1 MCKTC
6 CVKKIIILITMEIEV
21 FDACQVDV
29 QLKKEIF
36 GYTYWIMDVC
46 SSSICGLYLFYQ
58 LTVIC
63 VKLQTICCLRQ
74 IRSL

>member
-1 MCKTC
+1 MLCL
-6 CVKKIIILITMEIEV
+6 IFLITMEIGV
-21 FDACQVDV
+21 FDAWQVDV
-29 QLKKEIF
+29 QLKKDIL
-36 GYTYWIMDVC
+36 GYTYWITDVC

-58 LTVIC
+58 LTDIY